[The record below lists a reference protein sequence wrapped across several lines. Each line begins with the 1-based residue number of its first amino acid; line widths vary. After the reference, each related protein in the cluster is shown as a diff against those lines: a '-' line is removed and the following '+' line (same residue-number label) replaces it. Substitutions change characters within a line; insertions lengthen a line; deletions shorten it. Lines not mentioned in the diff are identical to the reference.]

1 MTQLKYA
8 TCGFYMQMS
17 SFYSLLVHFMLQFVM
32 YSDSSQEGE
41 DLNYAALQF
50 SEMKGKRGRRKRET
64 PQESVY
70 SDVRGSDTEGNGQQK
85 ISF

>member
-1 MTQLKYA
+1 MMMNTFHY
-8 TCGFYMQMS
+8 
-17 SFYSLLVHFMLQFVM
+17 LVLSFMLQLLI
-32 YSDSSQEGE
+32 YCDSSQEGE

-70 SDVRGSDTEGNGQQK
+70 SDVRGSDWEGSGQ
-85 ISF
+85 

>member
-1 MTQLKYA
+1 MIS
-8 TCGFYMQMS
+8 FS
-17 SFYSLLVHFMLQFVM
+17 SLVIHFMLQLLTFC
-32 YSDSSQEGE
+32 DSSQEGE

-70 SDVRGSDTEGNGQQK
+70 SDVRGSDWEGSGQ
-85 ISF
+85 